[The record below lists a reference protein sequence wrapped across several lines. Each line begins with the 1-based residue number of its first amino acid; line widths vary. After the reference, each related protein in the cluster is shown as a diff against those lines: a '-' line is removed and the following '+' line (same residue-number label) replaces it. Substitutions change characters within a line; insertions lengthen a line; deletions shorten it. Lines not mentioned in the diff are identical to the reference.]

1 MKLVLTL
8 AALVASGYGGHPAS
22 SGRTL
27 AVITWGELL
36 ERFHLTALRMPECAG
51 VWQKTQV
58 DFSTWARNLVGGW
71 VGG

>member
-51 VWQKTQV
+51 VWQKH
-58 DFSTWARNLVGGW
+58 R
-71 VGG
+71 